1 MDNFLNNVCLKSN
14 GKPVN
19 RRDFKVQYGFSF
31 LAPKCQ
37 QRFNL
42 ASKKVTF
49 EEEESLIE
57 SQTYLFPETEFIW
70 HLGKSSDH
78 SQLLLH
84 PVIHLFIK
92 LKVKYNRFTLMLSSL
107 NNF

>member
-1 MDNFLNNVCLKSN
+1 MREEDEKWMEQEIADMIAAQAEAMMK
-14 GKPVN
+14 G
-19 RRDFKVQYGFSF
+19 
-31 LAPKCQ
+31 APKT
-37 QRFNL
+37 L
-42 ASKKVTF
+42 GDAWGIDSPKKVTF

-92 LKVKYNRFTLMLSSL
+92 LKVTYNRFPLYYLHV
-107 NNF
+107 NNFR